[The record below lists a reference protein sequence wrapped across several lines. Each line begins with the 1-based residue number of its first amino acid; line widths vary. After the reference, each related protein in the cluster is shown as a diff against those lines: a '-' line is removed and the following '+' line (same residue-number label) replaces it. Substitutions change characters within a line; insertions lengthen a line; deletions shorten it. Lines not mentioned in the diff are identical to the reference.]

1 MITKKHIKGEDV
13 MKRKL
18 LSLVLCVTLV
28 ASMAVGCGKKNN
40 NSATKDT
47 NSTETATNETKTDDT
62 KETDDTTTDTTT
74 TDTSSSE
81 LAYKGTINIMHFST
95 SEEAQGNG
103 GSDGFRTM
111 NQQWADAH
119 KDIKLEQNVLAND
132 EYKSKIATLAGAND
146 LPDVFLLQGMNTKAW
161 ADQGLI
167 LDMTDI
173 INTSPYAAQYDL
185 SKFYPFQYDGKT
197 YGLPAL
203 CEGSCA
209 IVAYDS
215 ELWKA
220 AGFDAFPTTWDE
232 IVSAKAFFDDKK
244 VTEVAF
250 GNRDKWNMNSC
261 FLSTVG
267 DRFTGSDWYHSI
279 IEKTGA
285 KFTDQAFVDSLKFTQ
300 EIFQAGVF
308 NKDFNAITNEDAREY
323 YIDGSAAAVIGGNW
337 DISYIGATLKESNPE
352 LYARTKFAVIPQ
364 PAGASGSTNTHN
376 TGMGYAVA
384 INAKV
389 ADDPD
394 KLAACIDLAYK
405 LTGSDFSTYV
415 AENYALSALTKV
427 DSVDMSKFDQ
437 FTTDFYNFYQNPG
450 CEIYDSFLTGAVW
463 DVLNTDLQT
472 MVNGEIDPET
482 VAANAQ
488 KAYEE
493 NY

>member
-1 MITKKHIKGEDV
+1 MKK
-13 MKRKL
+13 KL
-18 LSLVLCVTLV
+18 LSVLLCVTLV

-40 NSATKDT
+40 NNATK
-47 NSTETATNETKTDDT
+47 ETKTDTTETTNDT
-62 KETDDTTTDTTT
+62 KTDDAKEEDTSTTDTT
-74 TDTSSSE
+74 SNG
-81 LAYKGTINIMHFST
+81 LAYKGKISMMHFST
-95 SEEAQGNG
+95 SEESEGNG

-111 NQQWADAH
+111 IQQWTDANP
-119 KDIKLEQNVLAND
+119 DIDLEQNVLAND

-173 INTSPYAAQYDL
+173 VNKSPYSSQYDL
-185 SKFYPFQYDGKT
+185 SKFYPFQYNGKT

-203 CEGSCA
+203 TEGTCA

-215 ELWKA
+215 ELWKE
-220 AGFDAFPTTWDE
+220 AGFDAYPTTWDD
-232 IVSAKAFFDDKK
+232 ILKAKSFFDDKK

-250 GNRDKWNMNSC
+250 GNKDKWNMNSC
-261 FLSTVG
+261 FLSTIG
-267 DRFTGSDWYHSI
+267 DRFTGSDWYHSL

-285 KFTDQAFVDSLKFTQ
+285 KFTDSAFVEALKFTQ
-300 EIFQAGVF
+300 EIFQSGVF

-323 YIDGSAAAVIGGNW
+323 YIDGSAASVICGNW
-337 DISYIGATLKESNPE
+337 DISYIGATLKDSDPE

-364 PAGASGSTNTHN
+364 PAGATGSTNTHN

-394 KLAACIDLAYK
+394 KLAACVDLAYK
-405 LTGSDFSTYV
+405 LTGADFATYV

-437 FTTDFYNFYQNPG
+437 YTTDFYNYYQNPG

>member
-1 MITKKHIKGEDV
+1 MKK
-13 MKRKL
+13 KL
-18 LSLVLCVTLV
+18 LSVLLCVTLV

-40 NSATKDT
+40 NSTKETNTDT
-47 NSTETATNETKTDDT
+47 TETTDDTKTDDAT
-62 KETDDTTTDTTT
+62 KEDTSTTDTTSN
-74 TDTSSSE
+74 D
-81 LAYKGTINIMHFST
+81 LAYKGKITMMHFST
-95 SEEAQGNG
+95 SEEAEGNG

-111 NQQWADAH
+111 IQQWSDANP
-119 KDIKLEQNVLAND
+119 DINLEQNVLAND

-167 LDMTDI
+167 LDITDI
-173 INTSPYAAQYDL
+173 INQSPYAAQYDL
-185 SKFYPFQYDGKT
+185 SKFYPFQYNGKT

-203 CEGSCA
+203 TEGTCA

-215 ELWKA
+215 EVWKE
-220 AGFDAFPTTWDE
+220 AGFDAYPTNWDDL
-232 IVSAKAFFDDKK
+232 VKAKAFFDEKK

-250 GNRDKWNMNSC
+250 GNKDKWNMNSC
-261 FLSTVG
+261 FLSTIG
-267 DRFTGSDWYHSI
+267 DRFTGSDWYHSL

-285 KFTDQAFVDSLKFTQ
+285 KFTDAAFVEALKFTQ
-300 EIFQAGVF
+300 EIFQSGVF
-308 NKDFNAITNEDAREY
+308 NKDFNAISNEDAREY
-323 YIDGSAAAVIGGNW
+323 YIDGSAASVICGNW
-337 DISYIGATLKESNPE
+337 DISYIGANLKESDPE

-364 PAGASGSTNTHN
+364 PAGATGSTNTHN

-389 ADDPD
+389 ADDPE
-394 KLAACIDLAYK
+394 KLAACVDLAYK
-405 LTGSDFSTYV
+405 LTGGDFATYV